1 MAENASSQT
10 PIPPNRVAMW
20 KKVDEAIQKGLPK
33 TAIDELKPIIESAL
47 IDKAFPEAIKAI
59 QKRIKLTSQIE
70 GDLPETRIRLMK
82 TELATAPKE
91 MLPAMNAI
99 LGTWY
104 WGYFEQNR
112 WQLGNRTATAVPPS
126 DDFMTWDLP
135 RVFAE
140 IEKHYKLAMENEDEL
155 TKIPVASYE
164 PLLEKGTLPDSY
176 RPTIFDIL
184 AFVAIN
190 FYASGEQA
198 GARPE
203 DTFEIDA
210 ASAAL
215 GSTEDFLAWQPATT
229 DTQSAKLKAI
239 RLYQKLLSL
248 HRNDTDRSAFLDAE
262 LGRLQFAHANAMG
275 EEKTSRYKA
284 ALKNFADTNS
294 KHELSATARHR
305 WAVLLESENEL
316 VEARSIAIQGKNSFP
331 ESMGGKHCANLIA
344 EIQAKSLSVMTERIW
359 TDPLPVLRV
368 RYRNVNKVY
377 FRAIQVDWLSRFTP
391 DRWQPNEI
399 NQQDRDQWT
408 SRPAAASWTA
418 DLPATD
424 DYREVTHD
432 VPAPNTLKP
441 GYYMI
446 LASSKA
452 DFSDVDNTVSASE
465 VWVSNLALVVR
476 HAWGE
481 SKLEGFLLNA
491 KSGEPIA
498 DAKVR
503 TFSRNDSSRKMVEGQ
518 SVVTNANGLFTVS
531 GSSRN
536 MFVLASH
543 AGQELA
549 SKSEHSIYAQ
559 PVAQNIGVQH
569 VLFTDRAIYRP
580 GQTVHFKGISLIADP
595 SVDKYVVAAGR
606 DVTVVFR
613 DFNGKEIA
621 NLNLKSNDYG
631 SFSGS
636 FTAPRDRGTGQ
647 MSISAGEV
655 AHVIVRVEEYKR
667 PKFQVNVDAPKEA
680 AKLGG
685 DVSVAGKATSYTGA
699 AINGAK
705 VRYRV
710 TREVRW
716 PVWFMSCFSW
726 RMPPALGQ
734 SQEIAH
740 GWTTTEVDGSF
751 TVNFVAKP
759 DRSVPE
765 SDQPTFHFTVIADV
779 TDGTGETR
787 TATKSIH
794 VGYTALDINLTAK
807 DWIVA
812 DEETAIKLATTTLD
826 GEGQSAK
833 GMLRIHRLKEPA
845 TVQRADLLGQ
855 RIVQSQ
861 RAPARGRGRSP
872 NTLQVTKPA
881 QPGDASDPRT
891 WDIGEAIEVKAW
903 ETKADGTTELS
914 FRLPVGHYR
923 AIVETQDRFGKP
935 VTAQLNMQALD
946 PKANKLGLKLAN
958 LLTAPKWQLE
968 PGEKLQA
975 VWGSG
980 YDTARAYVE
989 IEHRG
994 KMLQSYWTKPGIT
1007 QVAIEQA
1014 VDESM
1019 RGGFTIRTT
1028 CVRENRAYLESR
1040 VVEVPWS
1047 NKELT
1052 LKWERFVSKLEPAA
1066 RETYTLTISGPNAT
1080 KATAEMVAALYDASL
1095 DAYAKQNWLQ
1105 RFNVFRRENARLNS
1119 SFDNAAVYL
1128 NPYRGQ
1134 WNAPFIP
1141 VDERYR
1147 NFPQELQFRLMSG
1160 RADGMP
1166 GGGGMGGM
1174 GGYGGIDNLSLVA
1187 SAPQATS
1194 EMAALGD
1201 ALPMSKFRANVRFT
1215 SADGEAELAP
1225 TNNGPDLSSVAVR
1238 TNLNETAFFFPHLI
1252 SNSDGVVKLE
1262 FTMPEALTQ
1271 WRFLGFAHDKDLRS
1285 GYLEDTVIT
1294 AKDLMVQ
1301 PNPPRFLRE
1310 GDTLEFSVKVTN
1322 KSTKPQ
1328 SGKVALHLFD
1338 ARTNEPID
1346 GAFANTDIEK
1356 SFEIPEA
1363 QSRSFSWK
1371 LAVPDGAYPIIYK
1384 AVGATDKLSDGEEGI
1399 LPVLSKRIL
1408 VTESLPLP
1416 IRGKSTRE
1424 FDFKKLLQSSE
1435 SKTLQHQS
1443 LSIQMTS
1450 QPAWYAVLALP
1461 YLMEFPHDCSEQVFN
1476 RLYAN
1481 TLAQH
1486 IAKSDPKIHR
1496 VFETWRKLQPA
1507 ALDSPLTKNQDV
1519 KSVMLEETPWLRDA
1533 DRESESRRN
1542 IGVLFDDNRLT
1553 AEVERAMRKLTDM
1566 QRDNGLWPWFPG
1578 GPDNEYLSLYIVTGF
1593 GRLKN
1598 LKVAIDSAPAIK
1610 GLDRL
1615 DAWVHEQYDRI
1626 QRASKD
1632 PESNHLSTTI
1642 ALYLYGRSFFLA
1654 EKPIADQH
1662 RIAID
1667 YWQRQ
1672 ARKYWLQV
1680 GNRQSQAH
1688 IAIGLKRMGEAETPK
1703 AILASLKE
1711 NSVANEEMGLFWR
1724 DAELSWWWY
1733 HAPIETQAVMIEAF
1747 DEVTNDAAAVED
1759 CKVWLLK
1766 QKQTQNWKT
1775 TKATADAVYSLLL
1788 RGTSLLSSD
1797 ALVQVTLA
1805 GQPIVPVNVE
1815 SGTGF
1820 YEQKFARGE
1829 IKPEMGKIALTKTDN
1844 GVSWGSIHWQY
1855 LEDISKVTPH
1865 DGTPL
1870 KLEKKL
1876 FKRLLTKAGPVLE
1889 AVEGPIAV
1897 GDEII
1902 CRITLRTDR
1911 DMEYVHLKDHRGSG
1925 TEPVN
1930 VLSKYKFQ
1938 DGLAYYESTRDTAS
1952 HFFIDYLRKGTYVFE
1967 YALRVQHAG
1976 TYPSGMANIECMYAP
1991 EFNSHS
1997 ESILM
2002 EVRAQ

>member
-1 MAENASSQT
+1 
-10 PIPPNRVAMW
+10 
-20 KKVDEAIQKGLPK
+20 
-33 TAIDELKPIIESAL
+33 
-47 IDKAFPEAIKAI
+47 
-59 QKRIKLTSQIE
+59 
-70 GDLPETRIRLMK
+70 
-82 TELATAPKE
+82 
-91 MLPAMNAI
+91 
-99 LGTWY
+99 
-104 WGYFEQNR
+104 
-112 WQLGNRTATAVPPS
+112 
-126 DDFMTWDLP
+126 
-135 RVFAE
+135 
-140 IEKHYKLAMENEDEL
+140 
-155 TKIPVASYE
+155 
-164 PLLEKGTLPDSY
+164 
-176 RPTIFDIL
+176 
-184 AFVAIN
+184 
-190 FYASGEQA
+190 
-198 GARPE
+198 
-203 DTFEIDA
+203 
-210 ASAAL
+210 
-215 GSTEDFLAWQPATT
+215 
-229 DTQSAKLKAI
+229 
-239 RLYQKLLSL
+239 
-248 HRNDTDRSAFLDAE
+248 
-262 LGRLQFAHANAMG
+262 
-275 EEKTSRYKA
+275 
-284 ALKNFADTNS
+284 
-294 KHELSATARHR
+294 
-305 WAVLLESENEL
+305 
-316 VEARSIAIQGKNSFP
+316 
-331 ESMGGKHCANLIA
+331 
-344 EIQAKSLSVMTERIW
+344 
-359 TDPLPVLRV
+359 
-368 RYRNVNKVY
+368 
-377 FRAIQVDWLSRFTP
+377 
-391 DRWQPNEI
+391 
-399 NQQDRDQWT
+399 
-408 SRPAAASWTA
+408 
-418 DLPATD
+418 
-424 DYREVTHD
+424 
-432 VPAPNTLKP
+432 
-441 GYYMI
+441 
-446 LASSKA
+446 
-452 DFSDVDNTVSASE
+452 
-465 VWVSNLALVVR
+465 
-476 HAWGE
+476 
-481 SKLEGFLLNA
+481 
-491 KSGEPIA
+491 
-498 DAKVR
+498 
-503 TFSRNDSSRKMVEGQ
+503 
-518 SVVTNANGLFTVS
+518 
-531 GSSRN
+531 
-536 MFVLASH
+536 
-543 AGQELA
+543 
-549 SKSEHSIYAQ
+549 
-559 PVAQNIGVQH
+559 
-569 VLFTDRAIYRP
+569 
-580 GQTVHFKGISLIADP
+580 
-595 SVDKYVVAAGR
+595 
-606 DVTVVFR
+606 
-613 DFNGKEIA
+613 
-621 NLNLKSNDYG
+621 
-631 SFSGS
+631 
-636 FTAPRDRGTGQ
+636 
-647 MSISAGEV
+647 
-655 AHVIVRVEEYKR
+655 
-667 PKFQVNVDAPKEA
+667 
-680 AKLGG
+680 
-685 DVSVAGKATSYTGA
+685 
-699 AINGAK
+699 
-705 VRYRV
+705 
-710 TREVRW
+710 
-716 PVWFMSCFSW
+716 
-726 RMPPALGQ
+726 
-734 SQEIAH
+734 
-740 GWTTTEVDGSF
+740 
-751 TVNFVAKP
+751 
-759 DRSVPE
+759 
-765 SDQPTFHFTVIADV
+765 
-779 TDGTGETR
+779 
-787 TATKSIH
+787 
-794 VGYTALDINLTAK
+794 
-807 DWIVA
+807 
-812 DEETAIKLATTTLD
+812 
-826 GEGQSAK
+826 
-833 GMLRIHRLKEPA
+833 MLRIHRLKEPA

-872 NTLQVTKPA
+872 NTPQVTKPA

-935 VTAQLNMQALD
+935 VTAQLNMRTLD

-958 LLTAPKWQLE
+958 LLAAPKWQLE

-994 KMLQSYWTKPGIT
+994 KILQSFWTKPGVT

-1066 RETYTLTISGPNAT
+1066 RETYTLTISGPNAIN
-1080 KATAEMVAALYDASL
+1080 ATAEMVAALYDASL

-1119 SFDNAAVYL
+1119 TFDNAAVYL
-1128 NPYRGQ
+1128 NLYRGQ
-1134 WNAPFIP
+1134 WDTRFVPI
-1141 VDERYR
+1141 DERYR
-1147 NFPQELQFRLMSG
+1147 SFPEELRG
-1160 RADGMP
+1160 RSPLYMTDNIQYF
-1166 GGGGMGGM
+1166 GGGRGMVAPRAM
-1174 GGYGGIDNLSLVA
+1174 NSLSRA
-1187 SAPQATS
+1187 PGAPQATS
-1194 EMAALGD
+1194 AMVALGD
-1201 ALPMSKFRANVRFT
+1201 ASPIVEFMSKGGE
-1215 SADGEAELAP
+1215 GEAAGAATGIAP
-1225 TNNGPDLSSVAVR
+1225 ANSDPDLGSVAVR
-1238 TNLNETAFFFPHLI
+1238 TNLNETAFFFPQLI

-1285 GYLEDTVIT
+1285 GYLEDTVVT

-1322 KSTKPQ
+1322 KSSKPQ

-1346 GAFANTDIEK
+1346 GAFANTAIEK
-1356 SFEIPEA
+1356 SFEIPES
-1363 QSRSFSWK
+1363 QSKSFSWK
-1371 LAVPDGAYPIIYK
+1371 LAVPDGAYPIVYK
-1384 AVGATDKLSDGEEGI
+1384 AVGATDKLSDGEEGM

-1461 YLMEFPHDCSEQVFN
+1461 YLMEFPHDCSEQIFN

-1533 DRESESRRN
+1533 DLESESRRN

-1566 QRDNGLWPWFPG
+1566 QRDNGMWPWFPG

-1626 QRASKD
+1626 QRDSKD

-1688 IAIGLKRMGEAETPK
+1688 IAIGLKRMGDAETPK

-1711 NSVANEEMGLFWR
+1711 NSVANEEMGMFWR

-1733 HAPIETQAVMIEAF
+1733 HAPIETQTVMIEAF

-1775 TKATADAVYSLLL
+1775 TKATADAVYALLL
-1788 RGTSLLSSD
+1788 RGTNLLSSD

-1805 GQPIVPVNVE
+1805 GQAIVPVNVE
-1815 SGTGF
+1815 AGTGF

-1829 IKPEMGKIALTKTDN
+1829 IKPEMGKISLTKTDN

-1855 LEDISKVTPH
+1855 LE
-1865 DGTPL
+1865 
-1870 KLEKKL
+1870 
-1876 FKRLLTKAGPVLE
+1876 
-1889 AVEGPIAV
+1889 
-1897 GDEII
+1897 
-1902 CRITLRTDR
+1902 
-1911 DMEYVHLKDHRGSG
+1911 
-1925 TEPVN
+1925 VN
-1930 VLSKYKFQ
+1930 VLSNYKFQ
-1938 DGLAYYESTRDTAS
+1938 DGFAYYESTRDTAS